1 MIGAFVYLKNN
12 FKVLYFNQHDLFAE
26 TFQTIE
32 TFTDIFN
39 LKKRNPAII
48 VTNKQLFISNTHFNY
63 FICKLPH

>member
-1 MIGAFVYLKNN
+1 MIGIFVYLKNN
-12 FKVLYFNQHDLFAE
+12 FKVLYFNQHVLFAE

-39 LKKRNPAII
+39 LKKKNPAII

-63 FICKLPH
+63 FIRKLPH

>member
-12 FKVLYFNQHDLFAE
+12 FKVLYFNQHVLFAE

-63 FICKLPH
+63 FIRKLSH